1 MPASSSRS
9 PSAAPLAPNAVI
21 GIVGGGQLGRMSAVA
36 AAKLGFRAHI
46 LTQDPHG
53 PAAQV
58 AHQVTLGAY
67 DDHKALD
74 AFARAVDVITFEFEN
89 ISADALDCLAQH
101 CPVRPSGAI
110 LRTSQ
115 DRLAEKTFLSDA
127 DIPLAPWMAVTD
139 HASLHAA
146 AETLGFPFI
155 LKTTRNGYD
164 GKGQARVYEASQL
177 EAAFASLA
185 PHPLVAEGMVDF
197 ACEISVMVVRGT
209 DGTTRCFAPG
219 LNYHRDGILDLTLAP
234 APVQEE
240 TAQRA
245 QALATAIAEK
255 LDLIG
260 ILGVE
265 MFIDRTG
272 TLLVNEIAPR
282 PHNSGHWTMDACPA
296 DQFDMHIRAVAGLPL
311 PPALR
316 HSDAVMK
323 NLVGP
328 DDMAL
333 WPDILA
339 TPGHIPHL
347 YGKAEA
353 RAGRKMGHVNILF
366 PYGSLPGALGV
377 QDALGPLADK
387 PETEDNDH

>member
-1 MPASSSRS
+1 MSASSSRFS
-9 PSAAPLAPNAVI
+9 SAALAPNSVI

-46 LTQDPHG
+46 LTQDANG

-67 DDHKALD
+67 DDHTALE
-74 AFARAVDVITFEFEN
+74 AFARAVDVVTFEFEN
-89 ISADALDCLAQH
+89 ISADALDCLAQY

-110 LRTSQ
+110 LRISQ
-115 DRLAEKTFLSDA
+115 DRLSEKTFLSEA

-146 AETLGFPFI
+146 AEKLGFPFI

-177 EAAFASLA
+177 EDAFASLA

-219 LNYHRDGILDLTLAP
+219 LNSHRDGILDVTLAP
-234 APVQEE
+234 APVPEE
-240 TAQRA
+240 TAERA
-245 QALATAIAEK
+245 QTLAVAIAEK

-265 MFIDRTG
+265 MFIDSTG
-272 TLLVNEIAPR
+272 NLLVNEIAPR
-282 PHNSGHWTMDACPA
+282 PHNSGHWTMDACPT

-311 PPALR
+311 PPTLR

-333 WPDILA
+333 WPAILA

-347 YGKAEA
+347 YGKAAA
-353 RAGRKMGHVNILF
+353 RVGRKMGHVNILF
-366 PYGSLPGALGV
+366 PYGSLPGALGI
-377 QDALGPLADK
+377 QDALGPLAEK
-387 PETEDNDH
+387 PDTENDNA

>member
-1 MPASSSRS
+1 MSASSSRFS
-9 PSAAPLAPNAVI
+9 SAALAPNSVI

-46 LTQDPHG
+46 LTQDANG

-67 DDHKALD
+67 DDHQALE
-74 AFARAVDVITFEFEN
+74 AFARAVDVVTFEFEN
-89 ISADALDCLAQH
+89 ISADALDCLAQY

-110 LRTSQ
+110 LRISQ
-115 DRLAEKTFLSDA
+115 DRLSEKTFLSEA

-146 AETLGFPFI
+146 ADKLGFPFI

-177 EAAFASLA
+177 EDAFASLA

-219 LNYHRDGILDLTLAP
+219 LNSHRDGILDVTLAP
-234 APVQEE
+234 APVPEE
-240 TAQRA
+240 TAERA
-245 QALATAIAEK
+245 QALAVAIAEK

-265 MFIDRTG
+265 MFIDSTG
-272 TLLVNEIAPR
+272 NLLVNEIAPR
-282 PHNSGHWTMDACPA
+282 PHNSGHWTMDACPT

-311 PPALR
+311 PPTLR

-333 WPDILA
+333 WPAILA

-347 YGKAEA
+347 YGKAAA
-353 RAGRKMGHVNILF
+353 RVGRKMGHVNILF
-366 PYGSLPGALGV
+366 PYGSLPGALGI
-377 QDALGPLADK
+377 QDALGPLAEK
-387 PETEDNDH
+387 PDTENEDA